1 MRNKV
6 SSLTLVVLF
15 VGSVLLAACQPS
27 TPTSLPT
34 TATPVP
40 TSTLQPSPGGEIVV
54 YTAYQEDSPPRYFE
68 ENGQAKG
75 LCVDIIEA
83 LNQELHDKHIRIEST
98 GWYPVARMLL
108 MLESN
113 ELQILVGFGSTPER
127 QEKLFISQTP
137 VFTQRMLFAKLATD
151 PFEYTGIESV
161 KGKTIGTLGG
171 SQPSAMAHA
180 IPGVTIED
188 VPKMEMNLK
197 KLELERI
204 DLVFYNQL
212 GLTWEIK
219 RAGLA
224 GKIVLTKNIYK
235 EDPNFVLFSK
245 KISPTVMT
253 EIENA
258 LSTLK
263 NNGTLEKLLAPY
275 IDE

>member
-6 SSLTLVVLF
+6 SALMLVVLF

-27 TPTSLPT
+27 TPASAPT

-40 TSTLQPSPGGEIVV
+40 IATLQPTPGGEIIV

-83 LNQELHDKHIRIEST
+83 LNQQLHDKHIRIEST
-98 GWYPVARMLL
+98 GWYPIARLLL

-127 QEKLFISQTP
+127 QEKLFIGQTP

-161 KGKTIGTLGG
+161 QGKTIGTLGG
-171 SQPSAMAHA
+171 SQPSALAHA
-180 IPGVTIED
+180 MPGVTIED
-188 VPKMEMNLK
+188 VRNIEMNLK
-197 KLELERI
+197 KLELGRI

-219 RAGLA
+219 RAGLTD
-224 GKIVLTKNIYK
+224 KIVLTKNTYK
-235 EDPNFVLFSK
+235 EDPNYVLFSK
-245 KISPTVMT
+245 NISPQVMT

-258 LSTLK
+258 LSTLD
-263 NNGTLEKLLAPY
+263 NNGTLKKLLALY
-275 IDE
+275 VSE